1 MFVGVGRAL
10 FTVAGLIAIFALR
23 LDLRIERLGRKL
35 ERFGI
40 EQPDMF
46 AGWPLVASD
55 VDARVTFRM
64 GADSYAGR
72 PRGHNGQAWALGREE
87 LAVRC
92 VETLR
97 WTIQVMTSRRPLDRF
112 R

>member
-46 AGWPLVASD
+46 AGWPWWL
-55 VDARVTFRM
+55 RM
-64 GADSYAGR
+64 LMPESPFG
-72 PRGHNGQAWALGREE
+72 WALIVM
-87 LAVRC
+87 LAVLG
-92 VETLR
+92 VTMAKLGR
-97 WTIQVMTSRRPLDRF
+97 WAEKNWR
-112 R
+112 